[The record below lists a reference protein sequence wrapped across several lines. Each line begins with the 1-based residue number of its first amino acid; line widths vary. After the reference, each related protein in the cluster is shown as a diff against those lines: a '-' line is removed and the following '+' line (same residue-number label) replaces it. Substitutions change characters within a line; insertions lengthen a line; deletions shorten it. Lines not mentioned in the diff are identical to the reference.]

1 VYTSGKAADR
11 CTVGEL
17 GRKRRHA
24 VPVGLSSEM
33 VGLLPFQ
40 LPEFHWKRCLMEE
53 NAECA
58 ICGEIITPADLPVIS
73 ISSDK
78 YVHVSCYIDVEFP
91 KRTKPRVAAA

>member
-1 VYTSGKAADR
+1 
-11 CTVGEL
+11 
-17 GRKRRHA
+17 
-24 VPVGLSSEM
+24 
-33 VGLLPFQ
+33 
-40 LPEFHWKRCLMEE
+40 MEE